1 MCVTTVPAPVDISI
15 APEELVYT
23 VNDTVILN
31 CTVRLNNSFINSRLN
46 ITFEW
51 RQLNQSTISSSVVY
65 QNSHP
70 PLDTTYYSIYQL
82 DNISLSDAGKYSC
95 SVYVNDIDNGIQS
108 DIITEYRDITIR
120 GEL

>member
-1 MCVTTVPAPVDISI
+1 MDISI

-31 CTVRLNNSFINSRLN
+31 CTVRLNNSFINSRLS
-46 ITFEW
+46 ITFDW
-51 RQLNQSTISSSVVY
+51 QLNQSTISSSVVY
-65 QNSHP
+65 PNSSL
-70 PLDTTYYSIYQL
+70 PLYDIYSSIHQL

-108 DIITEYRDITIR
+108 DIITEYRNITIR
-120 GEL
+120 GKL

>member
-23 VNDTVILN
+23 VNDTIILN
-31 CTVRLNNSFINSRLN
+31 CTVSTISLDNSFINSQLTT
-46 ITFEW
+46 TFEW
-51 RQLNQSTISSSVVY
+51 KLHQSTISSTVY
-65 QNSHP
+65 DSP
-70 PLDTTYYSIYQL
+70 PSYNIYSKFHHL

-120 GEL
+120 GKL